1 MTTLP
6 QTTGAR
12 FPRVGTR
19 TPSIPGLPMMQGG
32 HAAAGPGG
40 PGPSLTLG
48 DVLRVLRTNLPLI
61 IGFVTIALIAGYLV
75 NQYVF
80 MKYYREF
87 TADAIM
93 QVQTPS
99 MFDPINGS
107 TAMGGDRVS
116 LEIRQ
121 KTISQKLANP
131 NLWQPL
137 FDNDKSLLMTSTW
150 IKSFKTPENTFDRAA
165 ATAAIAKNLRV
176 SPEPGSELIVA
187 SLSAPTPEDAQQV
200 LQGITYEL
208 INSERTNAT
217 ESTTDERRTLSKLL
231 TSLNAQY
238 DNLTNQINESSGRL
252 NMPRDKSGG
261 NGSTMVQN
269 LILSQLLNERASKQ
283 KDLNVAAADAAGF
296 GAELDAG
303 GTPAKLEERI
313 AMDPSVQRLDAN
325 LDQNELGRKIAS
337 DQFGAESK
345 QVKSLASEYNAIKA
359 QLEQRRDTLR
369 VGRGDAIRTAML
381 GEVKNLQS
389 DIEKLDAQ
397 IRNAETSLGELN
409 ADQYKYNL
417 AVDQRREF
425 ADRKNKVEERLQ
437 ILEANQSR
445 ETQKRG
451 TILLVYDPIKVP
463 DSISFPK
470 LRMTMGGAAMLGLAL
485 SLGIAFLRELMDTT
499 VRSPRDITKVGQLNL
514 LGMIPHSDDDPQAAA
529 GDLSLA
535 ISQTPHSIIS
545 ENFRQV
551 RTRLQHAAS
560 LDTTRSL
567 LVTSPGPGDGKT
579 TVACN
584 LAAGLALNGR
594 KILLV
599 DANFRRPALHGIF
612 GVTNE
617 HGLGDVLTG
626 QASLEKTVHPTNVP
640 NLSVLTTGPRPANP
654 TELLESQLLTDL
666 IDTALEDYDHVVF
679 DAGPILLVSETV
691 ALAPRVDGVVT
702 VVRAKANSR
711 GLLMRMRDTL
721 RQLKAEHLGVVL
733 NGVRHHTGGYYAR
746 NTKNYYAYSNDAAE

>member
-12 FPRVGTR
+12 FPRVGSR
-19 TPSIPGLPMMQGG
+19 TPSIPGLATMSGG
-32 HAAAGPGG
+32 AGGAAQA
-40 PGPSLTLG
+40 PSLTLG

-61 IGFVTIALIAGYLV
+61 IGFVTVALVAGYLV

-80 MKYYREF
+80 MRYYKEY

-93 QVQTPS
+93 QVQTPA

-107 TAMGGDRVS
+107 GSMGMDRVP

-121 KTISQKLANP
+121 KTISQKLSNP

-137 FDNDKSLLMTSTW
+137 FDNNKSLLMTSTW
-150 IKSFKTPENTFDRAA
+150 IKSFKTPENTFDRSAA
-165 ATAAIAKNLRV
+165 VDAISKNLRV
-176 SPEPGSELIVA
+176 SPEPTTELIVA

-200 LQGITYEL
+200 LQGIVNQL
-208 INSERTNAT
+208 IDTERSDAT
-217 ESTTDERRTLSKLL
+217 QSTTDERYTLSKMLVTL
-231 TSLNAQY
+231 DSQY
-238 DNLTNQINESSGRL
+238 QNLTNQINDSAGRL

-261 NGSTMVQN
+261 NGTTIVQQ
-269 LILSQLLNERASKQ
+269 LILSQLIQQKGDKQ
-283 KDLNVAAADAAGF
+283 KDLDFANAQATAF
-296 GAELDAG
+296 SAELDAG
-303 GTPAKLEERI
+303 GTPALLEERI
-313 AMDPSVQRLDAN
+313 SQDPSIQRLEAN
-325 LDQNELGRKIAS
+325 LDQSELSRKIAS
-337 DQFGAESK
+337 DNFGPESK
-345 QVKSLASEYNAIKA
+345 QVVSGASEYNAIKQ
-359 QLEQRRDTLR
+359 QLEQKRNSLR
-369 VGRGDAIRTAML
+369 VARADGLRTAL
-381 GEVKNLQS
+381 VAQATNLKAELARIDSQVH
-389 DIEKLDAQ
+389 D
-397 IRNAETSLGELN
+397 AETSLGELSTEQKKYN
-409 ADQYKYNL
+409 DAVEAREHYADQ
-417 AVDQRREF
+417 
-425 ADRKNKVEERLQ
+425 KNRVEQRLQ

-445 ETQKRG
+445 DTVKRG
-451 TILLVYDPIKVP
+451 TVKLVYDEVKAPG
-463 DSISFPK
+463 DISFPK

-514 LGMIPHSDDDPQAAA
+514 LGMIPHVDDDPQAAA
-529 GDLSLA
+529 GELA
-535 ISQTPHSIIS
+535 LTISQTPHSIIS

-594 KILLV
+594 KILLI
-599 DANFRRPALHGIF
+599 DANFRRPALHGVF
-612 GVTNE
+612 GVHND

-626 QASLEKTVHPTNVP
+626 QRTLESVVHVTNVP
-640 NLSVLTTGPRPANP
+640 NLNVMTTGPRPANP

-666 IDTALEDYDHVVF
+666 IDGALEDYDHVVF

-721 RQLKAEHLGVVL
+721 KQLKAEHLGVVL

-746 NTKNYYAYSNDAAE
+746 NTKNYYAYSNGQAD